1 MAVAFAVALASCTAL
16 ASGTYNNHKTDG
28 TNVWIGAASGGSM
41 KELSN
46 WKALVGGAEHTDA
59 TSVSNLFMK
68 HVTLDIR
75 SLAHGAVLTNDIN
88 FGNTYNERSSTGYTM
103 IAGIVYD
110 GQDGDEVSFVNGGGK
125 GLYFTAPSYLDI
137 AGGTVLW

>member
-1 MAVAFAVALASCTAL
+1 MKQIVQVAAGIAALLASGTAW

-41 KELSN
+41 KDLSN
-46 WKALVGGAEHTDA
+46 WKAVVGGVEYTDA
-59 TSVSNLFMK
+59 TSVSNLMMK

-75 SLAHGAVLTNDIN
+75 GLAHGAVLTNDIN

-103 IAGIVYD
+103 IARRAGRRRGVFR
-110 GQDGDEVSFVNGGGK
+110 QGGRLQGPFLH
-125 GLYFTAPSYLDI
+125 GAQLS
-137 AGGTVLW
+137 